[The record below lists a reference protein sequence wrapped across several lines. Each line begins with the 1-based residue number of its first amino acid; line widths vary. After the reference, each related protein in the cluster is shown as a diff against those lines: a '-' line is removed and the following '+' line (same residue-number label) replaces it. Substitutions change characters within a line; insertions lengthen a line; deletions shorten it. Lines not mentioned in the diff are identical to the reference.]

1 MREPKSRGK
10 HEWFSRLFRIRP
22 YGCFFENA
30 ALRTGG
36 KLKKKV
42 GKGKYDMHIGRSI
55 KEELERQDKS
65 VVWLARQLAYSRTN
79 IYKIFERASIDTSV
93 LMRISQVLHV
103 DFFRLYSEE
112 FRQAE

>member
-1 MREPKSRGK
+1 
-10 HEWFSRLFRIRP
+10 
-22 YGCFFENA
+22 
-30 ALRTGG
+30 
-36 KLKKKV
+36 
-42 GKGKYDMHIGRSI
+42 MHIGRSI

-93 LMRISQVLHV
+93 LMCISQVLHV

>member
-1 MREPKSRGK
+1 
-10 HEWFSRLFRIRP
+10 
-22 YGCFFENA
+22 
-30 ALRTGG
+30 
-36 KLKKKV
+36 
-42 GKGKYDMHIGRSI
+42 MHICRSI